1 MSGQTEFNAWPDRHK
16 SKEQY
21 DPDRGGTEEN
31 EYDLGI
37 HRLRH
42 LLESGYTPDILHL
55 LLIPAVLAI
64 VAGDVPAAFT
74 AVWLTAVAAV
84 TVSRAML
91 RLHFSTGIRSSGPG
105 LRGIRWVTL
114 LLGLTWGIGGLISS
128 GFLETG
134 DLLLLILVFVGISS
148 GAMGTLGSDPLSFF
162 ALTGPLALASVS
174 AVLLN
179 GQTPLHHLATAL
191 LVLLIIASAI
201 ICMDQ
206 SRRMRGYFTIR
217 HRCETQIEHIRGQL
231 EFLDQTFENA
241 PLAIVIFDR
250 NGLVIRVNPAFEQ
263 LFGFRPEEVIGQ
275 SLNSLIVPEELR
287 KEAERFDQRLQTGE
301 TLIFEVVRQTKDGR
315 RIYVQASATNMMD
328 TPMGASAVLY
338 DDLTKVKETES
349 ALQKT
354 KELYREIVESASDLV
369 WEVDADGRWRYLNA
383 ACNRI
388 YGVAPESMVGTPFE
402 SRSDIKTSETD
413 RGTIRSVLAG
423 SGFSDFETTHVSVGG
438 ELKHLSFSMHPVID
452 ADGGVSGARG
462 IARDVTE
469 RVDARR
475 ALDEAR
481 IAAERAAEARSGFLA
496 NMSHE
501 IRTPM
506 NGIIGMTE
514 LILDTDLTP
523 EQQESAQLIRSS
535 ADALLRV
542 IDDIL
547 DFSKIESGRMTMEET
562 VYDLPGLVDSSMRPF
577 SIRAH
582 EKGIELAV
590 DVRSNV
596 PVLVRGDPGRLRQV
610 INNLVGNAIK
620 FTRQGEV
627 LLTVSVEQQDPT
639 TPSIRFS
646 VRDTGVGIPKDKLD
660 YVFED
665 FTQVDVST
673 TREYGGTGLGLA
685 ISRRIVKMLGGRLQ
699 VSSQVGQ
706 GSEFWFSLPLTVE
719 SAEESKQTPVS
730 RTDRIELKGSSALVI
745 DDNTTNR
752 RIIREML
759 RASSVRVD
767 EAEGAEAGLEMMLK
781 AHEEGRP
788 YLIAIID
795 AYMPDVDGFELAE
808 RIGNSEALKDTLLMM
823 LTSGAQRGDGQR
835 CRELGID
842 AYLTKPVS
850 RSDFLEALIVV
861 LKEAEGDD
869 RHSGRLITRHLIE
882 ETRKHRKVLLVEDNV
897 INQQVA
903 QTMLHKRGHQVD
915 IVGTG
920 MEAVE
925 ALRETT
931 YDVVLMDIQ
940 MPEMDG
946 FEATRRIRR
955 NPKLRNLP
963 IIALTAHAMA
973 GDAQRC
979 LDAGMNGYVSKPF
992 RPHELFAAVEE
1003 WGELVSSPAD
1013 DTGKDEPGQPI
1024 DMESLQATMRE
1035 GGVEEAIPAMLGLF
1049 KNNSPEYMSHIE
1061 EAVASGDCSRIEQSA
1076 HAFKSAAGTVAANR
1090 LSKILR
1096 DIEMFG
1102 RESDKDAIQEAIEP
1116 LRAEFNRITEFL
1128 DELPELMNLDN
1139 DG

>member
-1 MSGQTEFNAWPDRHK
+1 
-16 SKEQY
+16 
-21 DPDRGGTEEN
+21 
-31 EYDLGI
+31 
-37 HRLRH
+37 
-42 LLESGYTPDILHL
+42 
-55 LLIPAVLAI
+55 
-64 VAGDVPAAFT
+64 
-74 AVWLTAVAAV
+74 
-84 TVSRAML
+84 
-91 RLHFSTGIRSSGPG
+91 
-105 LRGIRWVTL
+105 
-114 LLGLTWGIGGLISS
+114 
-128 GFLETG
+128 
-134 DLLLLILVFVGISS
+134 
-148 GAMGTLGSDPLSFF
+148 
-162 ALTGPLALASVS
+162 
-174 AVLLN
+174 
-179 GQTPLHHLATAL
+179 
-191 LVLLIIASAI
+191 
-201 ICMDQ
+201 
-206 SRRMRGYFTIR
+206 
-217 HRCETQIEHIRGQL
+217 
-231 EFLDQTFENA
+231 
-241 PLAIVIFDR
+241 
-250 NGLVIRVNPAFEQ
+250 
-263 LFGFRPEEVIGQ
+263 
-275 SLNSLIVPEELR
+275 
-287 KEAERFDQRLQTGE
+287 
-301 TLIFEVVRQTKDGR
+301 
-315 RIYVQASATNMMD
+315 
-328 TPMGASAVLY
+328 
-338 DDLTKVKETES
+338 
-349 ALQKT
+349 
-354 KELYREIVESASDLV
+354 
-369 WEVDADGRWRYLNA
+369 
-383 ACNRI
+383 
-388 YGVAPESMVGTPFE
+388 
-402 SRSDIKTSETD
+402 
-413 RGTIRSVLAG
+413 
-423 SGFSDFETTHVSVGG
+423 
-438 ELKHLSFSMHPVID
+438 
-452 ADGGVSGARG
+452 
-462 IARDVTE
+462 
-469 RVDARR
+469 
-475 ALDEAR
+475 
-481 IAAERAAEARSGFLA
+481 
-496 NMSHE
+496 
-501 IRTPM
+501 
-506 NGIIGMTE
+506 
-514 LILDTDLTP
+514 
-523 EQQESAQLIRSS
+523 
-535 ADALLRV
+535 
-542 IDDIL
+542 
-547 DFSKIESGRMTMEET
+547 MEEA

-577 SIRAH
+577 SIRAY

-590 DVRSNV
+590 DVHSDV

-620 FTRQGEV
+620 FTREGEV
-627 LLTVSVEQQDPT
+627 LLTVSVETQNPT
-639 TPSIRFS
+639 IPLIRFS

-660 YVFED
+660 YIFEE

-719 SAEESKQTPVS
+719 SAAS

-781 AHEEGRP
+781 AQKEGRP

-808 RIGNSEALKDTLLMM
+808 RIGNSEALRNTLLMM

-861 LKEAEGDD
+861 LQEAKGDD

-915 IVGTG
+915 VVGTG
-920 MEAVE
+920 AEAVE
-925 ALRETT
+925 ALREAT

-979 LDAGMNGYVSKPF
+979 LDAGMTGYVSKPF

-1003 WGELVSSPAD
+1003 WGEVVLSPAS
-1013 DTGKDEPGQPI
+1013 DTRKDESEQPI

-1035 GGVEEAIPAMLGLF
+1035 GDIEEAIPGMLGLF
-1049 KNNSPEYMSHIE
+1049 KNNCPEYMSHLE

-1090 LSKILR
+1090 LSRMIR

-1102 RESDKDAIQEAIEP
+1102 RESDEDAIQEAIGP
-1116 LRAEFNRITEFL
+1116 LRAEFNRVTEFL
-1128 DELPELMNLDN
+1128 DDLPELMNAD
-1139 DG
+1139 DEG